1 MVKILTIGAYG
12 FTEEAF
18 FRAIQAAGV
27 QVFIDI
33 RWRRGVRGTEYA
45 FVNYRRLKNRLDSLG
60 ISYFHLRNLAPT
72 PEIRQRQKD
81 ADKAER
87 VLKRKRTVLTPD
99 FVRVYQEKIL
109 SEFDPK
115 KFLDELPDGTE
126 VIAFFCVEREPAACH
141 RSLVVERLRNLD
153 QVVVN
158 HLTP

>member
-1 MVKILTIGAYG
+1 LVKILTIGAYG